1 MNSGGGAGDLYE
13 TLAMLAVIQCD
24 KLLIQHDKMRRVK
37 PAGQDNEEIVQQIKR
52 REHLSETRQMLSVGK
67 RKKLKR

>member
-13 TLAMLAVIQCD
+13 MLAMLAVS
-24 KLLIQHDKMRRVK
+24 QHDKMRRVK

-52 REHLSETRQMLSVGK
+52 REHLSETRQVLSVGK

>member
-13 TLAMLAVIQCD
+13 TLAMLAVS
-24 KLLIQHDKMRRVK
+24 QHGKMRRVK
-37 PAGQDNEEIVQQIKR
+37 PARQNHEEIAQQIKR

>member
-13 TLAMLAVIQCD
+13 TLAMLAVSQYG
-24 KLLIQHDKMRRVK
+24 KTRRVK
-37 PAGQDNEEIVQQIKR
+37 PAGQNHEEIVQQIKR